1 MNNMRRIK
9 RSLKRIVDSQF
20 IYRRNKNEKR
30 INIRFIINIYIIR
43 NIIDYIVS
51 KIKEIIMIISDT
63 TIRKIIVDNKEQV
76 LDIVSKSIDEYLVD
90 INKQGKVYE
99 VNLVSKVGD
108 YFKK

>member
-1 MNNMRRIK
+1 
-9 RSLKRIVDSQF
+9 
-20 IYRRNKNEKR
+20 
-30 INIRFIINIYIIR
+30 
-43 NIIDYIVS
+43 
-51 KIKEIIMIISDT
+51 MIISDT

-99 VNLVSKVGD
+99 INLVSKVGD